1 MVKFKI
7 VTPVYNAEKWIHL
20 CIRSLKAQSYQNFD
34 CYIVDDFST
43 DNTQNV
49 IRKEIEKLD
58 NFHLLIPEIKG
69 YPLGSLNFALE
80 NASIEEED
88 IVVILDGDD
97 WLYSENSLEIVKNTY
112 EKEKCYLTY
121 GSYVEYPSKK
131 RGKFSKKIP
140 PHIIENKLYRQ
151 SEWMT
156 SHMRTFKYKLWKN
169 IDKQDLKDSD
179 GMFYKKAGDLAPTF
193 CMLELAGKKI
203 SFIEDILYVY
213 NRNNPLN
220 EDKVN
225 HTEQLLA
232 EKKIRSS
239 KIYETLKET

>member
-1 MVKFKI
+1 MSSIKV
-7 VTPVYNAEKWIHL
+7 VSPTYNAEKWIHL
-20 CIRSLKAQSYQNFD
+20 CIRSLKAQSYKNFE

-43 DNTQNV
+43 DNTRAV
-49 IRKEIEKLD
+49 IEKEISGLK
-58 NFHLLIPEIKG
+58 NFHLLIPETKG

-80 NASIEEED
+80 NANISDED
-88 IVVILDGDD
+88 IVAIVDGDD
-97 WLYSENSLEIVKNTY
+97 WLHSEKSLEIIKNTY
-112 EKEKCYLTY
+112 DNTGCYITH

-140 PHIIENKLYRQ
+140 QHIIENKLYRQ

-156 SHMRTFKYKLWKN
+156 SHMRTFKYKLWNN
-169 IDKQDLKDSD
+169 IDKQDLKNED
-179 GMFYKKAGDLAPTF
+179 GCFYKKAGDLAPTF
-193 CMLELAGKKI
+193 CMLELAGDKI

-213 NRNNPLN
+213 NRSNPLN

-225 HTEQLLA
+225 HMEQLLA

-239 KIYETLKET
+239 KVYETLKET